1 MIYLDHAAT
10 TSVCPEAV
18 QAAVEAMTLEFGNP
32 SSRHGLGVT
41 ASQQL
46 EKNRT
51 TIADALGCDS
61 NELYFTSCGTEG
73 NNWAIEMAVELG
85 KRVGKHI
92 ITTAIE
98 HSAVLQPMAELERN
112 GYQVTYLKPNKSG
125 HVTMEQV
132 EQALREDTVLVS
144 MMLVNNEV
152 GTYMPVKETCQLIKK
167 LGYQT
172 LVHCDGVQGFLKTP
186 CHAHDLGVDFL
197 SISGHKIR
205 GPKGI
210 GALYI
215 RKGIKAKPWL
225 IGGGQEQGLRAG
237 TSATAQVAA
246 FAAACES
253 WKNHEKVNTECI
265 NTCKENFLESF
276 LGEIPCG
283 VVLSAG
289 DAPHICAVSLPGYPS
304 EMVVRELSDKGIY
317 ISSGSACHKGK
328 ASHVFAAMGFNK
340 LEQMG
345 ALRVSFGCDSKV
357 EDGQA
362 LVQAMKEITETRMA
376 VR

>member
-18 QAAVEAMTLEFGNP
+18 ETMVEVMTKEFGNP
-32 SSRHGLGVT
+32 SSRHALGT
-41 ASQQL
+41 SGSQRL
-46 EKNRT
+46 ELDRAN
-51 TIADALGCDS
+51 IAKSLGCDAE
-61 NELYFTSCGTEG
+61 ELYFTSCGTEG
-73 NNWAIEMAVELG
+73 NNWAIQMAVEIG

-92 ITTAIE
+92 ITTSIE

-112 GYQVTYLKPNKSG
+112 GYEVTYLKPNKTG
-125 HVTMEQV
+125 HISVEQV
-132 EQALREDTVLVS
+132 KQALRPDTILVS

-152 GTYMPVKETCQLIKK
+152 GTYQPVKETTQLIKK

-172 LVHCDGVQGFLKTP
+172 LVHCDGVQGFLKTN
-186 CHAHDLGVDFL
+186 CHAHDLDVDFL
-197 SISGHKIR
+197 SISAHKIR

-210 GALYI
+210 GGLYI
-215 RKGIKAKPWL
+215 RKGIKSKPWL
-225 IGGGQEQGLRAG
+225 IGGGQERGLRAG
-237 TSATAQVAA
+237 TPATAQVAG
-246 FAAACES
+246 FAKACES
-253 WKNHEKVNTECI
+253 WEKQSEVNTECI
-265 NTCKENFLESF
+265 MKCKNNFLELF
-276 LGEIPCG
+276 LTEISGG

-328 ASHVFAAMGFNK
+328 ASHVFASMGLGK

-345 ALRVSFGCDSKV
+345 ALRVSFGCDSKI

-362 LVQAMKEITETRMA
+362 LVKAMKEITETRMA